1 MDNDILADYI
11 EGHISA
17 EPPHLKALY
26 RHTHLTR
33 LYPRMCS
40 GHLQGRILA
49 MLSKMISPASILE
62 LGTFTGYSTLCLAE
76 GLRPGGRLVTVE
88 IDDEYEDELRQLFAS
103 SPGGDQIELV
113 IGDALELL
121 PAISSG
127 ECWDL
132 VFIDANKRHYC
143 DYYRLLID
151 HVRPGGYILADNTLW
166 DGKIASVP
174 PPTDPQSRGIMDF
187 NDMVA
192 ADARVESVILPLRD
206 GLTLLRKK
214 C

>member
-1 MDNDILADYI
+1 MDNDLLADYI
-11 EGHISA
+11 ESHISA

-49 MLSKMISPASILE
+49 MLSKMISPTDILE

-76 GLRPGGRLVTVE
+76 GLRQGGRLVTVE

-103 SPGGDQIELV
+103 SPGGDRVELV
-113 IGDALELL
+113 IGDALELIPVL
-121 PAISSG
+121 SSG
-127 ECWDL
+127 QCWDL

-143 DYYRLLID
+143 EYYRLLID

-174 PPTDPQSRGIMDF
+174 PPADPQSRGIMDF
-187 NDMVA
+187 NDMIA
-192 ADARVESVILPLRD
+192 ADERVESVILPLRD

-214 C
+214 

>member
-1 MDNDILADYI
+1 MDNDLLADYI
-11 EGHISA
+11 ESHISA

-49 MLSKMISPASILE
+49 MLSKMISPTDILE

-76 GLRPGGRLVTVE
+76 GLRQGGRLVTVE

-103 SPGGDQIELV
+103 SPGGDRVELV
-113 IGDALELL
+113 IGDALELI
-121 PAISSG
+121 PALSSG
-127 ECWDL
+127 QCWDL

-174 PPTDPQSRGIMDF
+174 PPSDPQSRGIMDF
-187 NDMVA
+187 NDMIA
-192 ADARVESVILPLRD
+192 ADERVESVILPLRD

-214 C
+214 